1 MRTNTKNLF
10 TVLIADHNS
19 AFRAAA
25 SRFVASLPGFAV
37 LNRQVGPDDVIAEYV
52 LHRPDI
58 VLMNFAFAGDLSG
71 LDIVRRLK
79 HRRDSPRVILVAP
92 LLDPS
97 YGEHGMRAGAD
108 GCVAREDFE
117 TTLPPLM
124 DRLCR
129 VVGDCGA

>member
-58 VLMNFAFAGDLSG
+58 VIAPIGDNYTMG
-71 LDIVRRLK
+71 
-79 HRRDSPRVILVAP
+79 
-92 LLDPS
+92 
-97 YGEHGMRAGAD
+97 
-108 GCVAREDFE
+108 AREAAVAIDRWLKPKLAIPCHYMTFPVLAQSADDFKAAVKGCE
-117 TTLPPLM
+117 VWAPAPMGRREL
-124 DRLCR
+124 
-129 VVGDCGA
+129 